1 MLPLESMPILRKEE
15 VYRMPSVSSI
25 YIALDKMSNYYVPQK
40 NYKRRKDNSYKEEVE
55 RNLMQ
60 FPIIDPLDTF
70 YLINPSGDPLV
81 VDFMI
86 LIAIFTAFWI
96 NSMVPVVRRVMC

>member
-25 YIALDKMSNYYVPQK
+25 YIALDKMINYYVPQK
-40 NYKRRKDNSYKEEVE
+40 NYKRRKDNSFMIPWKEVE

-70 YLINPSGDPLV
+70 YLINPSGDPWWW
-81 VDFMI
+81 I
-86 LIAIFTAFWI
+86 L
-96 NSMVPVVRRVMC
+96 